1 MLHHTT
7 APTGRRRRR
16 LLAAVSLLAVPA
28 VLLAT
33 PGAADAA
40 TTHDRADAAG
50 GWLGRQ
56 LDADT
61 HVMVGQFGADYGL
74 TADVVL
80 ALDSAKVGKVAARRA
95 TRALSNHVLAY
106 TGGGDATEF
115 YAGSFAKLIVV
126 AAAQGV
132 DPTAF
137 GTGPR
142 KDLVANLRA
151 LECGTHTRTDCPA
164 GTAGRFSDR
173 SQFGDFSNPIT
184 QSLAVI
190 ALDRATRRGAS
201 RNAVSYLLG
210 QQCANGAFP
219 EKFGTTACAPSV
231 DATGFAVQALTRLNT
246 PKADAAATAAGRWL
260 KRHQNANG
268 SFTGTG
274 TRNAN
279 TTGLAAQ
286 ALTAVGRTKA
296 AAKALHFL
304 RSLQVLCGG
313 KPANRGLIRYDRANT
328 GDPVRATSQAVP
340 ALARVSLA
348 EVSNDGSSRGLPTLA
363 C

>member
-1 MLHHTT
+1 M
-7 APTGRRRRR
+7 
-16 LLAAVSLLAVPA
+16 
-28 VLLAT
+28 
-33 PGAADAA
+33 
-40 TTHDRADAAG
+40 
-50 GWLGRQ
+50 
-56 LDADT
+56 
-61 HVMVGQFGADYGL
+61 
-74 TADVVL
+74 
-80 ALDSAKVGKVAARRA
+80 
-95 TRALSNHVLAY
+95 LAY

-115 YAGSFAKLIVV
+115 YAGSFAKLLVV

-164 GTAGRFSDR
+164 GTDGRFSDR

-190 ALDRATRRGAS
+190 ALERATRRGAS

-210 QQCANGAFP
+210 AAVRERRLPGEVRYDGVRAVRRRHRVRGAGAARGSARP
-219 EKFGTTACAPSV
+219 RP
-231 DATGFAVQALTRLNT
+231 T
-246 PKADAAATAAGRWL
+246 PPPTAAGRWL
-260 KRHQNANG
+260 KRHQHANG
-268 SFTGTG
+268 SFTGNG

-279 TTGLAAQ
+279 TTALAAQ